1 MQMPQAMAH
10 EVLMKPA
17 FLSHSSLLLHD
28 PQLASRSMQLGS
40 TQSPLASKKPAWAR
54 REAALASALALA
66 LAFAEAAAAAEA
78 AATQARAAARGGAY
92 LIFPN
97 ALCQRVGG
105 ILRGG

>member
-10 EVLMKPA
+10 EVLMKPG
-17 FLSHSSLLLHD
+17 FLSHSPLLLHD

-66 LAFAEAAAAAEA
+66 LAFAEAAAEA

>member
-17 FLSHSSLLLHD
+17 FLSHSPLLLHD

-66 LAFAEAAAAAEA
+66 LAFAEAAAEA